1 MIQAYLREQ
10 QKSQTNN
17 ITLNL
22 KEKKKKQIKPQI
34 SRRKEVTEFRAEIKN
49 RDQKIKDQWN

>member
-10 QKSQTNN
+10 QKSQINN

-22 KEKKKKQIKPQI
+22 KEKKKKKQIKHKI
-34 SRRKEVTEFRAEIKN
+34 SRREEVTEFRAQIKTET
-49 RDQKIKDQWN
+49 RK

>member
-10 QKSQTNN
+10 QKSQINN

-34 SRRKEVTEFRAEIKN
+34 SRRKEVTEFRAEIKTET
-49 RDQKIKDQWN
+49 RK

>member
-49 RDQKIKDQWN
+49 RDQKIKDQ